1 MEKEGEAAG
10 PSEEAGLD
18 GEAAGE
24 VEVGTADASGVLPLG
39 GAGDA
44 GTGFTVVLGADPA
57 PGDTDGVAPGAVDGE
72 TLDVDS
78 FPGDC

>member
-1 MEKEGEAAG
+1 MADD

-18 GEAAGE
+18 GGLVGDAAGE
-24 VEVGTADASGVLPLG
+24 VGIADAGSVLPLG

-44 GTGFTVVLGADPA
+44 DAGFTEATGVDPA
-57 PGDTDGVAPGAVDGE
+57 PGDADEVAPGAADGE